1 MSQKTFVC
9 DDCGLKFDYEDIS
22 VNEVSIC
29 KSCSE
34 EEIDTV
40 KKFKQKI
47 CLHEAISI
55 ELSKISIELWR
66 AVIPRTTRRCLSWII
81 QCFSRIIQCL
91 TP

>member
-40 KKFKQKI
+40 KKLMDLYRDVGMSPSDFMQYTYVKVNPTAKLVKVSRVEGEI
-47 CLHEAISI
+47 C
-55 ELSKISIELWR
+55 R
-66 AVIPRTTRRCLSWII
+66 
-81 QCFSRIIQCL
+81 
-91 TP
+91 